1 MSTAITSIDENLGEH
16 RQRISV
22 YKRYMRPKNVVED
35 STQVLLAAS
44 HHKPWLR
51 RNQMQKSGGMPA
63 EPIQSVAVYDRS
75 TALRVALDAIPPPKP
90 RLQSATLH
98 ALQEWEGYV
107 LEKTTTK
114 FTARLADLTN
124 GVLHEEEEAD
134 IPLTELADHQ
144 IASVKPGAIFRWVIG
159 YEQAPMRPL
168 KRVSVI
174 VFRDLPIVTESDLRA
189 GDAWAR
195 DVLQAFGP

>member
-1 MSTAITSIDENLGEH
+1 MSPALTSIDENLSEH
-16 RQRISV
+16 RRWIIDYGRHTPPRS
-22 YKRYMRPKNVVED
+22 VVED
-35 STQVLLAAS
+35 SARVFLAAS
-44 HHKPWLR
+44 RQKHGWHRSQMPR
-51 RNQMQKSGGMPA
+51 RAISP
-63 EPIQSVAVYDRS
+63 EPIQPVTVRDQGAVFGETFDP
-75 TALRVALDAIPPPKP
+75 IPPPKP
-90 RLQSATLH
+90 RRQSATLH

-107 LEKTTTK
+107 LEKTATK

-124 GVLHEEEEAD
+124 GVLHEGEEAD

>member
-1 MSTAITSIDENLGEH
+1 
-16 RQRISV
+16 
-22 YKRYMRPKNVVED
+22 MRG
-35 STQVLLAAS
+35 AA
-44 HHKPWLR
+44 
-51 RNQMQKSGGMPA
+51 MPS
-63 EPIQSVAVYDRS
+63 EPIQSATIRNQNAVH
-75 TALRVALDAIPPPKP
+75 RVALDVTPPPQP
-90 RLQSATLH
+90 RPQSATLH

-107 LEKTTTK
+107 LERTATK

-124 GVLHEEEEAD
+124 SVLHEEEEAD

-144 IASVKPGAIFRWVIG
+144 IANVKPGAIFRWVIG

>member
-1 MSTAITSIDENLGEH
+1 MIT
-16 RQRISV
+16 
-22 YKRYMRPKNVVED
+22 
-35 STQVLLAAS
+35 
-44 HHKPWLR
+44 KPV
-51 RNQMQKSGGMPA
+51 
-63 EPIQSVAVYDRS
+63 QSVPIHDRGA
-75 TALRVALDAIPPPKP
+75 ALPVVMDVTSPP
-90 RLQSATLH
+90 RLRPQSATLH

-107 LEKTTTK
+107 LEKTATT

-134 IPLTELADHQ
+134 IPLAELADHQ
-144 IASVKPGAIFRWVIG
+144 IASVRRGAIFRWVIG

>member
-1 MSTAITSIDENLGEH
+1 MSPAITSTDENLGGH
-16 RQRISV
+16 RHGLSV
-22 YKRYMRPKNVVED
+22 YGRDMRPRNLVEN
-35 STQVLLAAS
+35 SARVFLTAS
-44 HHKPWLR
+44 RYGQSLR
-51 RNQMQKSGGMPA
+51 GNQMRSAAMPV
-63 EPIQSVAVYDRS
+63 ETLQSVTMSNQDAAHRG
-75 TALRVALDAIPPPKP
+75 ALDVTPPPQLRP
-90 RLQSATLH
+90 QSATLH

-107 LEKTTTK
+107 LEKTATT

-134 IPLTELADHQ
+134 IPLAELADHQ
-144 IASVKPGAIFRWVIG
+144 IASVRRGAIFRWVIG

-195 DVLQAFGP
+195 DVLQAFGS

>member
-1 MSTAITSIDENLGEH
+1 MSSAITSTVEYFDEH
-16 RQRISV
+16 PQRISV
-22 YKRYMRPKNVVED
+22 FGREMRPKNLVED
-35 STQVLLAAS
+35 STRVLLTAS
-44 HHKPWLR
+44 HHKPGLH
-51 RNQMQKSGGMPA
+51 RNQVRNGAMITKPV
-63 EPIQSVAVYDRS
+63 QSVPIHDRGA
-75 TALRVALDAIPPPKP
+75 ALPVVMDVTSPP
-90 RLQSATLH
+90 RLRPQSATLH

-107 LEKTTTK
+107 LEKTATT

-134 IPLTELADHQ
+134 IPLAELADHQ
-144 IASVKPGAIFRWVIG
+144 IASVRRGAIFRWVIG